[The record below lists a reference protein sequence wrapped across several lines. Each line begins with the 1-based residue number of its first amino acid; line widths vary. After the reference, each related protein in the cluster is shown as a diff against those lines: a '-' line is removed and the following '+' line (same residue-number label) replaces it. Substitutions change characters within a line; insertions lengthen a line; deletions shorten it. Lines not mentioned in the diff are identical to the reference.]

1 MGNCWW
7 LHPEKAAGDGEG
19 DAGRR
24 GTLSPPPPPQNST
37 HPLGPKKMNETK
49 YTIPYTHANPRVC
62 VQVRERESVCVDAFL
77 LLGFFPLGMAHAPT
91 YLAATYT

>member
-7 LHPEKAAGDGEG
+7 LHTKKAAGGGCWETG
-19 DAGRR
+19 YL
-24 GTLSPPPPPQNST
+24 TPSHPPIRIPST

-62 VQVRERESVCVDAFL
+62 VRVRVSVCVCVWMPSCCLAFSPWAWHMRL
-77 LLGFFPLGMAHAPT
+77 PT
-91 YLAATYT
+91 

>member
-1 MGNCWW
+1 MGNSSW
-7 LHPEKAAGDGEG
+7 LHTKELQKGVRG

-24 GTLSPPPPPQNST
+24 GTLPPPSLPPHNST

-62 VQVRERESVCVDAFL
+62 VRKYVCVWMPSCCLAFSPWAWHMRL
-77 LLGFFPLGMAHAPT
+77 PT
-91 YLAATYT
+91 